1 MLDLDKHNNKIINIS
16 DSGQKKYGINYH
28 PAKPNSSIGNK
39 SFYDFLSILDK
50 IVDYCS
56 WINQNWGKFRLYS
69 IAITFLVI
77 IVYLSIYVT
86 TNNINLKNC
95 TYFVTPVTNTLVKSP
110 YINYNLDPYY
120 PKSRSSDIIRPHKYF
135 YVYKPKG
142 YDPTKNTKYG
152 LVVFAPNQ
160 DVFNKLDTSWQEV
173 LDRQNLFLIAPQNIG
188 PSAGPDEVYNSLILA
203 GLEMK
208 KNYPIDENNIFL
220 VGFSRNARACSDLG
234 FYQPDLFDKIV
245 CVCGADFYRKVNTVK
260 ACTIYDTKG
269 SYYGLINATASE
281 IETAK
286 KSVSFLFITGDKDF
300 RQGNIL
306 DIFEN
311 GYMKDG
317 FSATLFDIDGMSH
330 ELIEGSILA
339 KALKTVSDYQ
349 ILIHLDQ

>member
-1 MLDLDKHNNKIINIS
+1 MLDPDKHNNKIINIS

-28 PAKPNSSIGNK
+28 QAKPNSSIGNK
-39 SFYDFLSILDK
+39 SFYAFVSFFNKLDDFNTWSRQ
-50 IVDYCS
+50 YRRE
-56 WINQNWGKFRLYS
+56 FRLYS
-69 IAITFLVI
+69 LVI
-77 IVYLSIYVT
+77 VFCILAIYVSICVAI
-86 TNNINLKNC
+86 NDINLKNC

-142 YDPTKNTKYG
+142 YDPSKNTKYG

-245 CVCGADFYRKVNTVK
+245 CVCGADFYRKVNAVK